1 MIEIQKNYADG
12 SFLAMSQGNRVRDAV
27 PKQRAIRQVGHRIV
41 LRGVNHQF
49 RHGPRGGDVVKDNH
63 GTDDRAVTVVNGR
76 GRIFYCGFIAVT
88 PDEDAVASEAHRL
101 VAADGQRH
109 GVLRKFSRG
118 AIKNVKDLGKRFSYG
133 FRARPAGHG
142 FSDDIEISD
151 VAGYIRAE
159 YGVPDGVEGNYS
171 ALPFEK

>member
-63 GTDDRAVTVVNGR
+63 GTDDHAVTVVNGR

-88 PDEDAVASEAHRL
+88 PHEDAVASEAHRL

-109 GVLRKFSRG
+109 GGPAQVLAWRHQECERSRQ
-118 AIKNVKDLGKRFSYG
+118 AVFLW
-133 FRARPAGHG
+133 
-142 FSDDIEISD
+142 
-151 VAGYIRAE
+151 
-159 YGVPDGVEGNYS
+159 
-171 ALPFEK
+171 LPCASSRSWFQRRY